1 MDFFKKLQKGAI
13 IGAAAILPGVSG
25 GVLATVMGI
34 YEPVLN
40 ALSGFFKNIKKNT
53 AFLFPIVFG
62 GGIGFLL
69 AGKIIFTLMEHCENQ
84 AVLFFSGLVLGG
96 IPALFRLAKSE
107 GFKKR
112 YIIATVAALF
122 LSFTLSELSKIP
134 ISNPA
139 LRYFLGGGA
148 YSFGSVVPGVSA
160 SFLLINMGIY
170 KDIVTALSRPEIL
183 IPFAAGLVLVTLL
196 LIRVISYIFARFHG
210 WAYFSAIGLL
220 LASILSA
227 FPPIMM
233 PLIDIPL
240 FLLGLLIG
248 FLFINP

>member
-1 MDFFKKLQKGAI
+1 MV

-34 YEPVLN
+34 YEPIMN
-40 ALSGFFKNIKKNT
+40 ALSGFFKNIKKST
-53 AFLFPIVFG
+53 AFLFPILLG
-62 GGIGFLL
+62 ALLGFFVV
-69 AGKIIFTLMEHCENQ
+69 GKIIFTFMEHYENQ
-84 AVLFFSGLVLGG
+84 SVLFFSGLVLGG
-96 IPALFRLAKSE
+96 IPALVSLAKAE

-112 YIIATVAALF
+112 YLIAAAAAFF
-122 LSFTLSELSKIP
+122 LSFMLSELAKIP
-134 ISNPA
+134 VSNPT

-170 KDIVTALSRPEIL
+170 KDILSALTRPEIL
-183 IPFAAGLVLVTLL
+183 IPFTLGFILVTLL
-196 LIRVISYIFARFHG
+196 LIRIISFIFIRFRG

-220 LASILSA
+220 LASIFSA

-233 PLIDIPL
+233 PVIDIPL
-240 FLLGLLIG
+240 FITGLLAG